1 MISEASITAA
11 PAGSSF
17 LGGGEYSFVRSLTV
31 LQTGSILLLLV
42 LIRSHRTTDG
52 EDCQCSGG
60 GEVRSSS
67 SSSLLQ
73 IDWKRGKGRR
83 EEKSD
88 TDQREKKEN
97 DYRFLEQRESAMDAE
112 AVQIAGEWL

>member
-1 MISEASITAA
+1 M
-11 PAGSSF
+11 
-17 LGGGEYSFVRSLTV
+17 
-31 LQTGSILLLLV
+31 
-42 LIRSHRTTDG
+42 
-52 EDCQCSGG
+52 
-60 GEVRSSS
+60 RSSS